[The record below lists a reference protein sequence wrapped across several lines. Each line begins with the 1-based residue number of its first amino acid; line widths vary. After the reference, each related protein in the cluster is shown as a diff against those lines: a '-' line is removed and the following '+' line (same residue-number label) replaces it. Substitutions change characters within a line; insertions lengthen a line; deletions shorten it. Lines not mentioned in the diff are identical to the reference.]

1 MGARNTGTRVDDSAI
16 ASNCLRQGLGPVERG
31 AELAEDFDAA
41 GVCDRVFAL
50 NPVPQ
55 GGSMGTERPGR
66 GNPGRFTWNDGKRR
80 FCHISCP
87 VFPMSTTNGLRRKC
101 FDPNAGLV
109 TFERRHC
116 RARWPAY
123 RLIFSG
129 PPPRLVIDIKRK
141 FTQVMCKIFL
151 ERPTIFINDISTLLV
166 GFGALPP
173 APARDAGGAARCA
186 SAVGQYPGV
195 PGDFFCVKTAA
206 PPAPFVLPRGASEK
220 PTTSRPSGRGRSW
233 SALRNCCGSSP
244 EAAMVTRNTAS

>member
-1 MGARNTGTRVDDSAI
+1 MTYRYTVLPATDGEYV
-16 ASNCLRQGLGPVERG
+16 LGCKTEAPPRPV
-31 AELAEDFDAA
+31 
-41 GVCDRVFAL
+41 
-50 NPVPQ
+50 
-55 GGSMGTERPGR
+55 
-66 GNPGRFTWNDGKRR
+66 
-80 FCHISCP
+80 
-87 VFPMSTTNGLRRKC
+87 
-101 FDPNAGLV
+101 AGLS
-109 TFERRHC
+109 FN
-116 RARWPAY
+116 
-123 RLIFSG
+123 FFGS
-129 PPPRLVIDIKRK
+129 PPRLVIDIKRK